1 MSTQLLFRPEDY
13 NNQLSQY
20 HLTST
25 DIQRQVVSYPLTFL
39 REWNSEVEYKI
50 SFPAFVIAFYDFI
63 YKNKRVPSQQ
73 QFFDY
78 YITFNHD
85 YFTAAKFSQYII
97 NCLKARVFRSYPTLV
112 REFHFNKLLTEKAPE
127 YKIVY
132 NDYLDIKHDIDT
144 LLIRDGQYWAA
155 CLYTKTKRAL
165 QARDL
170 KETRH
175 QRFSNVH
182 YIEFPVNFD
191 NKRKLGDF
199 FLYGKQE
206 MKILFDRINQGIPL

>member
-1 MSTQLLFRPEDY
+1 MQWLKPTIPIIYPFYILLLFHVFFLFVLDITIAY
-13 NNQLSQY
+13 LS
-20 HLTST
+20 LT
-25 DIQRQVVSYPLTFL
+25 IFQVLQITVLTNWIEF
-39 REWNSEVEYKI
+39 
-50 SFPAFVIAFYDFI
+50 
-63 YKNKRVPSQQ
+63 
-73 QFFDY
+73 
-78 YITFNHD
+78 
-85 YFTAAKFSQYII
+85 II

-127 YKIVY
+127 YNIVY

-170 KETRH
+170 KKNRH
-175 QRFSNVH
+175 KRFSNVQ
-182 YIEFPVNFD
+182 YIEFPVNFN

-206 MKILFDRINQGIPL
+206 MNILFARINQGIPL